1 VFGGHIGGGRV
12 GKPPASMTRAADLAP
27 IGRLIELMEAPSE
40 LGPERAGIYAFYCAS
55 GLSIDAVSM
64 EASNAELGGRRWYPN
79 DVRRAVRQGRAW
91 MERKL
96 RAAGLLLARPYRSRV
111 SPSTVRRMAEAELL
125 EWERVGAGD
134 RRTHRRIHERSL
146 RSVNPLPEE
155 GVEDAIRDEEI
166 RQAGR

>member
-1 VFGGHIGGGRV
+1 MVQRCGYCARPRRWVDSYVFGGHIGGGRV

-96 RAAGLLLARPYRSRV
+96 RAAGLLLARPYRSR
-111 SPSTVRRMAEAELL
+111 LG
-125 EWERVGAGD
+125 GA
-134 RRTHRRIHERSL
+134 RCQTHA
-146 RSVNPLPEE
+146 N
-155 GVEDAIRDEEI
+155 AC
-166 RQAGR
+166 

>member
-1 VFGGHIGGGRV
+1 VSDARE
-12 GKPPASMTRAADLAP
+12 
-27 IGRLIELMEAPSE
+27 RLLEVSQVARI
-40 LGPERAGIYAFYCAS
+40 LG
-55 GLSIDAVSM
+55 
-64 EASNAELGGRRWYPN
+64 
-79 DVRRAVRQGRAW
+79 
-91 MERKL
+91 
-96 RAAGLLLARPYRSRV
+96 V